1 MAASL
6 RAASATPA
14 FSWIT
19 PDTCADGHDP
29 TCSNGAPGGL
39 GQVAAFLRAWVPR
52 IMASAAYRQGGLVI
66 ITTDESDTADAS
78 ACCGEGTVAAAHPNV
93 SAPGQIGPGGG
104 RVGAVLLSPF
114 IAPGTVST
122 VAYNHFSLL
131 KSVEEIF
138 GLPLL
143 GDAKLPQV
151 PAFGADVFT
160 RSHR

>member
-1 MAASL
+1 MS
-6 RAASATPA
+6 P
-14 FSWIT
+14 
-19 PDTCADGHDP
+19 P
-29 TCSNGAPGGL
+29 PGL
-39 GQVAAFLRAWVPR
+39 L
-52 IMASAAYRQGGLVI
+52 
-66 ITTDESDTADAS
+66 
-78 ACCGEGTVAAAHPNV
+78 
-93 SAPGQIGPGGG
+93 GPGGG

-138 GLPLL
+138 GLPPL
-143 GDAKLPQV
+143 GDARLPQV